1 MSATLGAALKK
12 IAVALLSDRRNWE
25 KLAVA
30 LFAVLLL
37 FLLPILSV
45 EAIFQADMDWDSPEL
60 VSAVLEELDVGSLG
74 FLESSNSVLTQLQ
87 EALQSSG
94 LRIRRIS
101 QGPGAMLGWRCRLS
115 RRKIG
120 FRREAGGVLRP

>member
-12 IAVALLSDRRNWE
+12 IAVALLTDRRNWE

-45 EAIFQADMDWDSPEL
+45 
-60 VSAVLEELDVGSLG
+60 
-74 FLESSNSVLTQLQ
+74 
-87 EALQSSG
+87 
-94 LRIRRIS
+94 
-101 QGPGAMLGWRCRLS
+101 
-115 RRKIG
+115 
-120 FRREAGGVLRP
+120 